1 MQSIYFTSL
10 ASAFKAKEK
19 ARLRG
24 WQGAMCSGAQWA
36 RLQTVSSVLGTDA
49 LRDLPRGTEGTE
61 LSSPL
66 PLLLLLHLSILAC
79 T

>member
-36 RLQTVSSVLGTDA
+36 GLQTVPSVLGADA
-49 LRDLPRGTEGTE
+49 LRDLPRGTE

-66 PLLLLLHLSILAC
+66 PLLLPLHLSILAC

>member
-10 ASAFKAKEK
+10 GFAFEAKEK

-24 WQGAMCSGAQWA
+24 WQGATRSSSQWA
-36 RLQTVSSVLGTDA
+36 GLQTVPSVLGADA
-49 LRDLPRGTEGTE
+49 LRDLPQGMQ

-66 PLLLLLHLSILAC
+66 PLLLLLHVSILAC